1 MDINIEEA
9 KAIEAAS
16 PAIGEYLEQI
26 GKTDLAVMT
35 EEEWL
40 GFLAHAY
47 AATCD
52 QVRELWKD
60 AVPF

>member
-1 MDINIEEA
+1 MKITVNEA

-16 PAIGEYLEQI
+16 GAIGEYLEGI
-26 GKTDLAVMT
+26 GKTDLAAMT

-47 AATCD
+47 GKTCE
-52 QVRELWKD
+52 QVRALWN
-60 AVPF
+60 AEPF